1 MDHSKLRMDGSDQ
14 SQITVFNAMDVRME
28 DARDN
33 ASHVWTVPE
42 TEALLKLYRER
53 ETEFKDPTTKKKAIW
68 QEICQ
73 EMNRQGFAVNLMQC
87 ECKLKNLKATYRK
100 SLDKAEKGIDPASRC
115 PFYDELYEIFGLA
128 PPLRSYPESAKV
140 KKSLSRK
147 RTLDGDDFESP
158 ATQVNIPQM
167 QQHDKGLRELLTEGN
182 QAKRQDVA
190 LEVIEEPT
198 QQSLE
203 KKNYSELVEALLV
216 LRRSLERERLLRE
229 EERKKYDEERRKYE
243 EERDKRAKE
252 FHEERMAMLN
262 SMNKLISNLGS
273 KS

>member
-1 MDHSKLRMDGSDQ
+1 MNESKIRMDGSNE

-33 ASHVWTVPE
+33 SSHVWTVPE

-53 ETEFKDPTTKKKAIW
+53 EAEFKDPSTKKKAIW
-68 QEICQ
+68 LDICQ

-115 PFYDELYEIFGLA
+115 PFYEELYEIFGLA
-128 PPLRSYPESAKV
+128 PPLRTYPESAKM
-140 KKSLSRK
+140 KKTISRK
-147 RTLDGDDFESP
+147 RTLDSDDFDSP
-158 ATQVNIPQM
+158 ATQVNIPQL
-167 QQHDKGLRELLTEGN
+167 QQEKGLRELLSDGVPS
-182 QAKRQDVA
+182 KRQEVV
-190 LEVIEEPT
+190 LEVIEDPSP
-198 QQSLE
+198 QSLE

-216 LRRSLERERLLRE
+216 LRRSLERERMLRE
-229 EERKKYDEERRKYE
+229 DERSKYDEERRKYE

-262 SMNKLISNLGS
+262 SMNKLISNLGT